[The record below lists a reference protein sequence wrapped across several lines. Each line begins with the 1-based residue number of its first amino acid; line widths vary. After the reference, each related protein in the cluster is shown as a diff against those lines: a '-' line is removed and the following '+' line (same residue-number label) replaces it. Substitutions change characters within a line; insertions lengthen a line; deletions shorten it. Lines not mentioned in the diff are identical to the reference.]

1 MVPRMTVPEIIPIRH
16 EPGYRTDTI
25 GRWQGGQFFASV
37 TGAFPEGWSGD
48 DWQAQKRWC
57 AVLHRFDA
65 AGRHLDSR
73 IRVTGTTAG
82 GEREAIAAARL
93 LLDEWLDAL
102 PGRRHEDIA
111 IAPFAV
117 RSEGILFGLVVE
129 EGDGA
134 DAVRAE
140 LYPDSLGFFAPWDGY
155 YDT

>member
-1 MVPRMTVPEIIPIRH
+1 MTVPGIIPIKH
-16 EPGYRTDTI
+16 EADYRTDTI
-25 GRWQGGQFFASV
+25 GRWRDGQFFASV
-37 TGAFPEGWSGD
+37 TGAFPEDWSFGD
-48 DWQAQKRWC
+48 DWQEQKRWC

-93 LLDEWLDAL
+93 LLDEWLEDL
-102 PGRRHEDIA
+102 PERHYEDIA

-134 DAVRAE
+134 DPVRAE
-140 LYPDSLGFFAPWDGY
+140 FLPDSLGFFAPWDGY